1 MELVDTLDL
10 GSSAVRCESSSLSFR
25 TKIKNEN
32 MLVGLFALLVF
43 LVLGE
48 AVQSWTAIPVPSSII
63 GMVLLLIIIILR
75 NKIPK
80 SIESAANQLAP
91 LLPLFIIPISAGLIT
106 QADIIQQHGF
116 KLLAILTISLIP
128 GALVTALILRLG
140 NRVGNRFEKKSGG
153 E

>member
-1 MELVDTLDL
+1 MVDTLDL

-25 TKIKNEN
+25 TKQKNEN

-43 LVLGE
+43 LIFGE

-63 GMVLLLIIIILR
+63 GMILLLILIIIR

-80 SIESAANQLAP
+80 SIELAANSLAP

-106 QADIIQQHGF
+106 QSAIIEQHGL
-116 KLLAILTISLIP
+116 KLFIILTLSLIP
-128 GALVTALILRLG
+128 GVLVTALVLRWG
-140 NRVGNRFEKKSGG
+140 NK
-153 E
+153 

>member
-25 TKIKNEN
+25 TKQKNKN

-43 LVLGE
+43 LILGE
-48 AVQSWTAIPVPSSII
+48 ATQSWVAIPVPSSII
-63 GMVLLLIIIILR
+63 GMILLLILFIVI

-80 SIESAANQLAP
+80 QIETAANKLAP

-106 QADIIQQHGF
+106 QTEIIQSHGIQ
-116 KLLAILTISLIP
+116 LLIILILSLIP
-128 GALVTALILRLG
+128 GAIITALILKWG
-140 NRVGNRFEKKSGG
+140 NK
-153 E
+153 

>member
-32 MLVGLFALLVF
+32 MLAGLFALLVF

-48 AVQSWTAIPVPSSII
+48 AIQSWIAIPVPSAII
-63 GMVLLLIIIILR
+63 GMVLLLILIILR

-80 SIESAANQLAP
+80 SIELASNSLSP
-91 LLPLFIIPISAGLIT
+91 LLPLFIIPISAGLLT
-106 QADIIQQHGF
+106 QTAIIEQHGL
-116 KLLAILTISLIP
+116 KLLIILTISLIP
-128 GALVTALILRLG
+128 GVLVTALVLRW
-140 NRVGNRFEKKSGG
+140 NNK
-153 E
+153 

>member
-1 MELVDTLDL
+1 
-10 GSSAVRCESSSLSFR
+10 
-25 TKIKNEN
+25 

-43 LVLGE
+43 LILGE
-48 AVQSWTAIPVPSSII
+48 AVQSWAAIPVPSSII
-63 GMVLLLIIIILR
+63 GMVLLLIVIILR

-80 SIESAANQLAP
+80 NIESAANKLAP

-106 QADIIQQHGF
+106 QVDIIQEHGL

-140 NRVGNRFEKKSGG
+140 NRTGNRLEKKSGSK
-153 E
+153 